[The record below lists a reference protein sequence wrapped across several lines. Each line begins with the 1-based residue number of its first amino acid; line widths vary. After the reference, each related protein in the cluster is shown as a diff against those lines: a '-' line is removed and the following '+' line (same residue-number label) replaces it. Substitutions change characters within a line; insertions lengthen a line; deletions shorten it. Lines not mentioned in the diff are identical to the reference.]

1 MLVHFYIRYST
12 KPEQSL
18 HITGNVVE
26 LGSNS
31 TINAIELNYVNAH
44 FWDVKLE
51 LNTYKIDILQY
62 KYILKETGLDDVVEY
77 GDDRCIDLN
86 KYNQSALTTIDTWQT
101 EADYRNNFYTKWWV
115 S

>member
-31 TINAIELNYVNAH
+31 IINAIELNYVNAD

-51 LNTYKIDILQY
+51 LNTYKIDILQ
-62 KYILKETGLDDVVEY
+62 KSFYIIQNIKLDNLEDFSKPFSISRRLLL
-77 GDDRCIDLN
+77 GI
-86 KYNQSALTTIDTWQT
+86 
-101 EADYRNNFYTKWWV
+101 
-115 S
+115 